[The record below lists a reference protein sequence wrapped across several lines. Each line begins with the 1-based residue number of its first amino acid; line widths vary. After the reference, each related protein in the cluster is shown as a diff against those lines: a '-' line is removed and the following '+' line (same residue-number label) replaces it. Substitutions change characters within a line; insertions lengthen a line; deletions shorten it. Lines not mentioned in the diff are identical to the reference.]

1 MVVGFHKNVYQ
12 FNESE
17 SEPEIC
23 IVLTGSTDVE
33 ISLLIESE
41 DIAQQGLTESHV
53 VCSLYIVQRGELTYK
68 NTLTHF
74 FYA

>member
-1 MVVGFHKNVYQ
+1 MVVGFHKNMYQ

-33 ISLLIESE
+33 ISLLIKSE
-41 DIAQQGLTESHV
+41 DIAEQGLTKSHV
-53 VCSLYIVQRGELTYK
+53 NKLSILVCSLYIVQRGELTYI
-68 NTLTHF
+68 
-74 FYA
+74 